1 MRVARNLI
9 RTMDSAGVPL
19 LAAACSGR
27 FRHRIDPE
35 LSERAV
41 KGEKAARVAGEVLVL
56 DDRS

>member
-1 MRVARNLI
+1 VATNLI
-9 RTMDSAGVPL
+9 RTMHPAGVAK

-27 FRHRIDPE
+27 FRHPIDPE

-41 KGEKAARVAGEVLVL
+41 KGEKAARVDGEVLSL

>member
-1 MRVARNLI
+1 MHP
-9 RTMDSAGVPL
+9 AGVPK

-41 KGEKAARVAGEVLVL
+41 KGEKADRVDGEVLLL